1 MKSMTGFGAGSAR
14 LASGKPGGAVSV
26 EIRSVN
32 QRFLDLK
39 LSLPKEYGAF
49 EAELRKTVQ
58 ESAARGRLE
67 IYVSRS
73 LPGAD
78 RTRLEIDEEAARG
91 YVEEWRRI
99 KRKLRLPGE
108 VDLSF
113 LKGLS
118 ELYRPREADDSA
130 ASELAAVRRAL
141 AAALAELDRS
151 RLREGKHLES
161 DMRARIRTI
170 EALADGMAERAAA
183 GFEETRRRIAERMR
197 ELLNGHADESRI
209 LQEAAFQ
216 AEKSDVTE
224 EIVRLRSH
232 LAGLGDLCEAAEPI
246 GKKLEFLLQEV
257 GREVNT
263 IASKSSDLGLTQ
275 LAVDAKSEVEKI
287 REQVQNVE

>member
-14 LASGKPGGAVSV
+14 LGSGKAGGTVSV

-67 IYVSRS
+67 VYVSRS
-73 LPGAD
+73 LPGGE
-78 RTRLEIDEEAARG
+78 RTRLEIDEQAARG

-118 ELYRPREADDSA
+118 ELYRPREASDSA
-130 ASELAAVRRAL
+130 ASEVAAVRKAL

-151 RLREGKHLES
+151 RLREGKHLEG
-161 DMRARIRTI
+161 DMRARIRAI
-170 EALADGMAERAAA
+170 EALAAGMAERAAA

-197 ELLNGHADESRI
+197 ELLNGQVDENRI

-224 EIVRLRSH
+224 EIVRLKSH
-232 LAGLGDLCEAAEPI
+232 LAGLRDLCGAAEPI
-246 GKKLEFLLQEV
+246 GKKIEFLLQEI

-263 IASKSSDLGLTQ
+263 VASKSSDLGLTE